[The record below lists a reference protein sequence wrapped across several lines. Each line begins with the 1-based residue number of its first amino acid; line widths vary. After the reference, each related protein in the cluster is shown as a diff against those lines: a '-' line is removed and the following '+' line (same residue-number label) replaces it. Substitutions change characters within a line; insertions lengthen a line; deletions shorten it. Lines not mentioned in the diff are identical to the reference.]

1 MGWSKPTHFNY
12 FTFSVGFVGKSP
24 PPPTGAT
31 TDVESTTTAVVSTSV
46 LVESFTSFVADPE
59 PQAVNTKEVETAK
72 IKKYFFILLNIQ
84 KNIVNKKPQ
93 RVVGVLG
100 LSVGSTPLTY
110 EKNEKVIDKENL

>member
-1 MGWSKPTHFNY
+1 MGEIVIAISLHKSDSKFPN
-12 FTFSVGFVGKSP
+12 
-24 PPPTGAT
+24 
-31 TDVESTTTAVVSTSV
+31 
-46 LVESFTSFVADPE
+46 
-59 PQAVNTKEVETAK
+59 K